1 MNYCKHLEWFHFIE
15 DAVDDICD
23 LLEIEFPI
31 ISFDNEC
38 LPTKTTMAG
47 YGLDNGVMSINPD
60 YCKEEA
66 KGLILFSVAHELRH
80 KWQSEYQPKMVSKR
94 KYKVRDSKT
103 SLNKYNSQDAEVD
116 ANAFA
121 LWYIWTITD
130 SDEVM
135 ENYLNILVQGGSD
148 EKAILNRLGQV
159 IDEMIEKEGIEL

>member
-1 MNYCKHLEWFHFIE
+1 
-15 DAVDDICD
+15 
-23 LLEIEFPI
+23 
-31 ISFDNEC
+31 
-38 LPTKTTMAG
+38 
-47 YGLDNGVMSINPD
+47 
-60 YCKEEA
+60 
-66 KGLILFSVAHELRH
+66 
-80 KWQSEYQPKMVSKR
+80 MVSKR